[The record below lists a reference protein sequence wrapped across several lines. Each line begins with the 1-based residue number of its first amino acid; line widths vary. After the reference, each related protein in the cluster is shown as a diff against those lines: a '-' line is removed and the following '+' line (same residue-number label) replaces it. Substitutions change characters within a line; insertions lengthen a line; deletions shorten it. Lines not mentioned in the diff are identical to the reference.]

1 MKKEDF
7 TMKENSFAAEMLN
20 DKENNF
26 NYYEGKRFSAFS
38 MIFAGGSF
46 LINALIVGYAIV
58 TAIIS

>member
-1 MKKEDF
+1 
-7 TMKENSFAAEMLN
+7 MKENSFAAEMLN